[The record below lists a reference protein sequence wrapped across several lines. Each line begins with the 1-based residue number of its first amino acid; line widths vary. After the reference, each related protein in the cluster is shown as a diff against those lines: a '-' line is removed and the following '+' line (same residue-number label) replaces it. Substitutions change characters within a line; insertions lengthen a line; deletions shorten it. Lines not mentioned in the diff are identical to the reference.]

1 LDIYIKKK
9 HKMKFKDL
17 IQEKPTRPL
26 KIIITEQQ
34 FKRLSS
40 RVVALL
46 EQEKITKIYLINK
59 KPNGK

>member
-17 IQEKPTRPL
+17 IQEKPRRPL

-46 EQEKITKIYLINK
+46 EQEKITKTYLINK
-59 KPNGK
+59 KTNGK